1 MVLTFALWQTNNT
14 TVRIVCQSRS
24 AMKNLV
30 RTGLPAIGALS
41 PRLAGRLAFA
51 LWRRPLARGRVRDSE
66 RKVHEAARVE
76 VVDGVVTYAWGDGR
90 RPVLLVHGWRSR
102 ASRYAGFITKLLEL
116 GYSPV
121 SYDAPGHG
129 DSPGPIVSIL
139 GHQRI
144 VRGLAERHGPFEG
157 VIAHSLGVPFALYA
171 VREGVAAR
179 RLVTISGV
187 AEFGYLADTFCREL
201 GLGPKI
207 NRALRRC
214 IERGYFDGDDDI
226 WTRFS
231 VTTGDLDLL
240 VIHNDEDDVVDP
252 RQAGVLVRAY
262 GPRAHFLATNGL
274 GHSRILGDPEVITEA
289 VAFLQDSDVP
299 ERLDLGA

>member
-1 MVLTFALWQTNNT
+1 MQKL
-14 TVRIVCQSRS
+14 IS
-24 AMKNLV
+24 A
-30 RTGLPAIGALS
+30 GLSTIGSLS
-41 PRLAGRLAFA
+41 PRLAGRLAFG
-51 LWRRPLARGRVRDSE
+51 LWRRPLVRGQVRHSE

-76 VVDGVVTYAWGDGR
+76 VVEGAVSYAWGDGR

-102 ASRYAGFITKLLEL
+102 ASRYAGFVTRLLEL

-129 DSPGPIVSIL
+129 DSDGPIVSIL

-144 VRGLAERHGPFEG
+144 IRGLEGRHGPFEG

-171 VREGVAAR
+171 VREGVAAG

-207 NRALRRC
+207 NRALRRN
-214 IERGYFDGDDDI
+214 IERGYFDGDDQI

-231 VTTGDLDLL
+231 VATGDIDLL

-252 RQAGVLVRAY
+252 RQARVLLRAY
-262 GPRAHFLATNGL
+262 GPRAHFLPTNGL
-274 GHSRILGDPEVITEA
+274 GHSRILSDPEVITEA
-289 VAFLQDSDVP
+289 VAFLQDSDVRSDVP
-299 ERLDLGA
+299 SDVAERLDLGA